1 MIRNYFFIN
10 LILLIIIGFLGS
22 KFYKV
27 YSQTINVPSGTA
39 VKQVQKETAPL
50 TSGDTVLD
58 ASHFQIISNMDL
70 FRPSRSPHKE
80 DAKQQEVPKIPPRLF
95 GTVILGNEKTAI
107 LEDPNTKTT
116 RIYRLNDPI
125 GGYVISDILEDKVVL
140 SWNGEKSEVRLR
152 EEKKGLP
159 PVKPMI
165 MPQQPQQTPQP
176 AQQQPQQPQIQPRIT
191 QPQPGQRPVPPG
203 QRPSRRLTRMPSQE

>member
-10 LILLIIIGFLGS
+10 LILLIIISFLGS
-22 KFYKV
+22 KFYRV
-27 YSQTINVPSGTA
+27 YSQTFNVPSGTA

-50 TSGDTVLD
+50 TSEDTALD

-70 FRPSRSPHKE
+70 FRPARSPYKE
-80 DAKQQEVPKIPPRLF
+80 DVKQQEVPKIPPRLF

-116 RIYRLNDPI
+116 RTYRINDSV

-140 SWNGEKSEVRLR
+140 SSNGEKSEVRLR

-159 PVKPMI
+159 PVKPMVV
-165 MPQQPQQTPQP
+165 PQQQPQQTPQP
-176 AQQQPQQPQIQPRIT
+176 TQPQQPQIQPRIQQ
-191 QPQPGQRPVPPG
+191 QPVQRPVPP
-203 QRPSRRLTRMPSQE
+203 QRPLPRRAPRATNPE

>member
-27 YSQTINVPSGTA
+27 YSQTVNVPSGTA
-39 VKQVQKETAPL
+39 VKQVQKETAPI

-116 RIYRLNDPI
+116 RIYRVNDPI

-165 MPQQPQQTPQP
+165 VPQPQPVPQP
-176 AQQQPQQPQIQPRIT
+176 AQRQPQQPQIQPQI
-191 QPQPGQRPVPPG
+191 QPRQPGQRPVPP
-203 QRPSRRLTRMPSQE
+203 QRPSRRLTRIPSQE

>member
-1 MIRNYFFIN
+1 MIRNYFLIN

-27 YSQTINVPSGTA
+27 YSQPFNVPTEPA
-39 VKQVQKETAPL
+39 VKQVQKETAPVK
-50 TSGDTVLD
+50 SEDMAPD

-70 FRPSRSPHKE
+70 FRPARSPYKA
-80 DAKQQEVPKIPPRLF
+80 DAKQQEAPKIPPRLF

-107 LEDPNTKTT
+107 LEDPNTKMT
-116 RIYRLNDPI
+116 RTYRINDSI
-125 GGYVISDILEDKVVL
+125 GGYVISDILEDKIVL

-176 AQQQPQQPQIQPRIT
+176 TQPQQPQIQPRIPQ
-191 QPQPGQRPVPPG
+191 QPVQRPLPPQRPVPRQAP
-203 QRPSRRLTRMPSQE
+203 RETNPE

>member
-1 MIRNYFFIN
+1 MIRNYFLIN

-27 YSQTINVPSGTA
+27 YSQTFNVPSEPA
-39 VKQVQKETAPL
+39 VKQVQKETPPVQSEDKA
-50 TSGDTVLD
+50 LD

-70 FRPSRSPHKE
+70 FRPARSPYKE
-80 DAKQQEVPKIPPRLF
+80 DVKQQEAPKIPPRLF

-107 LEDPNTKTT
+107 LEDSNTKTT
-116 RIYRLNDPI
+116 RTYRINDSI
-125 GGYVISDILEDKVVL
+125 GGYVISDILEDRVLL
-140 SWNGEKSEVRLR
+140 SWNGERSEVRLR

-165 MPQQPQQTPQP
+165 TPQQPQQMPQST
-176 AQQQPQQPQIQPRIT
+176 QPQQPQIQPQT
-191 QPQPGQRPVPPG
+191 SPPPVQRPVLPRRPVPRQVPRTPPEG
-203 QRPSRRLTRMPSQE
+203 